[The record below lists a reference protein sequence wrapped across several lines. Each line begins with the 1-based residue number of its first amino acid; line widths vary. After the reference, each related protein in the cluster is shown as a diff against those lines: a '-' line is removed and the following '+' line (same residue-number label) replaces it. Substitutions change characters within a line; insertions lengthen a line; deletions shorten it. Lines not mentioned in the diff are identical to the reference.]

1 MTRTAPVK
9 SRKPKLK
16 RTKPLLLAFVVQSC
30 LLLVTSFIVVV
41 IPTQKSEPEFVASPA
56 IHLPQRELEHRMAL
70 AEFEQVTASPPAI
83 ERLAAD
89 LLLPDGLPP
98 MPALSDADFDPV
110 ESSEMAPIDARALL
124 GTAALTGMLGQSQDS
139 SASFFGIED
148 SGQRIVIV
156 VNTSVSVV
164 KKAAA
169 RGVTIG
175 RIQDEMINLVS
186 GLESSALFGIVQ
198 FSQGVRVFED
208 FLAPATQRN
217 KEAVREWV
225 PANLRGNPQARIG
238 QRFYGHEAAFEA
250 ALAFEPEIIFLL
262 TDGQLNRREGT
273 PGNYR
278 YPEIPHREFHRTLQ
292 RLQQEFGT
300 TRKVRIHV
308 VGFEMKPGDAEGM
321 RLLANTFGGE
331 LRQF

>member
-1 MTRTAPVK
+1 MTESAARK
-9 SRKPKLK
+9 SEKLK
-16 RTKPLLLAFVVQSC
+16 RSKPLLLALMVQGC

-41 IPTQKSEPEFVASPA
+41 IPSQRSEPEFLASPA

-89 LLLPDGLPP
+89 VLLPDGFPPVPSLPET
-98 MPALSDADFDPV
+98 DFDPI

-124 GTAALTGMLGQSQDS
+124 GSAALTGMLGKSKDS

-175 RIQDEMINLVS
+175 RIQEEMIELIS
-186 GLESSALFGIVQ
+186 GLDSSALFGIVQ

-208 FLAPATQRN
+208 FLAPATQGN
-217 KEAVREWV
+217 KEAAREWV
-225 PANLRGNPQARIG
+225 PMNLRGNPQALID

-278 YPEIPHREFHRTLQ
+278 YPEIPHREFQRTLQ
-292 RLQQEFGT
+292 RLQQENGT

-308 VGFEMKPGDAEGM
+308 VGFEMKSADAEGM
-321 RLLANTFGGE
+321 RLLANTYGGE